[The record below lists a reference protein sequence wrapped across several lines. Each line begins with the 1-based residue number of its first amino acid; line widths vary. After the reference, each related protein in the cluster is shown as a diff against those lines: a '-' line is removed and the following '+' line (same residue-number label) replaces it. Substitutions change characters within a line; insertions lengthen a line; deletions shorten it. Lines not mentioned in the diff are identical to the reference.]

1 MLQKDMQAND
11 ELFDESHNLDDW
23 ANKVVTWSLNIAI
36 AGLVFIGMLINFF
49 FV

>member
-1 MLQKDMQAND
+1 MLQKDMQANG
-11 ELFDESHNLDDW
+11 ELFDESNNFDDW
-23 ANKVVTWSLNIAI
+23 AHKVVTWSLSIAI

>member
-1 MLQKDMQAND
+1 MQASD
-11 ELFDESHNLDDW
+11 DLFDEKNDIDDW
-23 ANKVVTWSLNIAI
+23 ANKVVTMSLTMAI